1 MSLLADT
8 VLMRRRQALI
18 WSADRAGA
26 NHHLLTYTSW
36 PPHTG
41 LFSIASCKNK
51 IIAFL
56 ILVRAA
62 WLHLWQVR
70 AIMSDWR
77 KWQLL
82 ILSLWW
88 GRGRERTP
96 AELNCSHHTCWCC
109 GHSPVIICVF
119 SFQPTH
125 LSWFKAFVEVPTYSF
140 SFPPP
145 PPVSCPVS
153 LLLVVHFRN
162 ETVMSCCFIFGSV
175 SFRNETEIWKMGVA

>member
-1 MSLLADT
+1 
-8 VLMRRRQALI
+8 MRRWQALI
-18 WSADRAGA
+18 WSAERAGA

-88 GRGRERTP
+88 GRGRERAP

-109 GHSPVIICVF
+109 GHSPVIMCVF

-125 LSWFKAFVEVPTYSF
+125 LSWFTLLKPLWKFRHTAFL
-140 SFPPP
+140 FPPSSFLSSVTP
-145 PPVSCPVS
+145 AGGS
-153 LLLVVHFRN
+153 LLKWN
-162 ETVMSCCFIFGSV
+162 CDVMLLYFWLCFIS
-175 SFRNETEIWKMGVA
+175 

>member
-1 MSLLADT
+1 
-8 VLMRRRQALI
+8 MRWRQALI
-18 WSADRAGA
+18 WSANRAGA

-70 AIMSDWR
+70 AIMSDCR

-82 ILSLWW
+82 ILPLWW
-88 GRGRERTP
+88 GRGWELTL
-96 AELNCSHHTCWCC
+96 AELNCSHHTYWSSD
-109 GHSPVIICVF
+109 HSPVTI
-119 SFQPTH
+119 SLR
-125 LSWFKAFVEVPTYSF
+125 LSAYTLELIYTFETFLEVPATFLQLPPQCHSCWWFAF
-140 SFPPP
+140 S
-145 PPVSCPVS
+145 VKWNC
-153 LLLVVHFRN
+153 N
-162 ETVMSCCFIFGSV
+162 I
-175 SFRNETEIWKMGVA
+175 